1 MHNVIRYLYVVL
13 SDIAKQVSGT
23 SSRVGAVP
31 AIISL
36 SRLGLPGRAGGALRL
51 SDEVP
56 PYLSQLSLRP

>member
-1 MHNVIRYLYVVL
+1 MYACGKCGILVTF
-13 SDIAKQVSGT
+13 IAKQVSDT